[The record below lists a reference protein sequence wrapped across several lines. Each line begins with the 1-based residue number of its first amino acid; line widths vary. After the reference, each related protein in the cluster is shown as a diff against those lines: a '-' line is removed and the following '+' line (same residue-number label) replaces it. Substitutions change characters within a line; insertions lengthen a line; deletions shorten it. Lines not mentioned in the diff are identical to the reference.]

1 MGVKFWD
8 ENVVVK
14 AEEVS
19 VRFERGYPVALNG
32 VVFDDSVELMMEANR
47 IGGRHGLG
55 MSDQIETVLLK
66 LKAVVFTK
74 PQEWR
79 CCTSLMSAC

>member
-14 AEEVS
+14 AEEVT

-55 MSDQIETVLLK
+55 MSDQIETVSSK
-66 LKAVVFTK
+66 PKAVASMK
-74 PQEWR
+74 PWDGAVAYR
-79 CCTSLMSAC
+79 L